1 MISFA
6 LVELMRQRSAR
17 LEEVSSR
24 IWAVTDSRPP
34 SKQRRE
40 RRAEP

>member
-17 LEEVSSR
+17 LEQLSKR
-24 IWAVTDSRPP
+24 AVAISETRPA
-34 SKQRRE
+34 RR
-40 RRAEP
+40 RGKDAAS